1 MNAFGPLQYVEQF
14 HLLFLD
20 QLGRKL
26 DKRYFALKG
35 GCNLRFFLK
44 SIRYSEDMD
53 LDVQTVPRALLQ
65 DKVRMILDSKPFSQI
80 LQVRDIQIA
89 QWTEPKQTDTTQRWK
104 LILHITGSAMPLP
117 TKIEFSRRGMQDESQ
132 FEPVDPELIRSY
144 RLAPIMAS
152 HYPIDIA
159 YRQKVGA
166 LANRTLTQA
175 RDVFDLNLLINSGA
189 RKELPDEL
197 KKCCR
202 KAQENAMSVT
212 FATFKS
218 QVLAYLTEEYRAQY
232 DSDSVWETMQLT
244 VVEALGEAAS

>member
-1 MNAFGPLQYVEQF
+1 MNVYGPLQYVEQF

-20 QLGRKL
+20 QLGRKV

-44 SIRYSEDMD
+44 SIRYSEGMD

-65 DKVRMILDSKPFSQI
+65 DKVGMILDSKPFRQI

-104 LILHITGSAMPLP
+104 LILHTTGSATSLP
-117 TKIEFSRRGMQDESQ
+117 TKIEFSRRGMQDESR

-159 YRQKVGA
+159 YCQKVGA

-189 RKELPDEL
+189 KKELPDEWE
-197 KKCCR
+197 KCRR
-202 KAQENAMSVT
+202 KALENVMSVT

-244 VVEALGEAAS
+244 VAEALGEAES